1 MGLLAGLLAWHQYRT
16 MTTWPSV
23 DAVVTKVDLTTTT
36 TGTSRPPITSYS
48 ARFSFRYTA
57 GARVYE
63 STADLGYS
71 SSIRS
76 DIEHWMSQM
85 PVGFHQRIRY
95 DPNNPTAISLATD
108 YTLRSF
114 AAPFRLAQWA
124 GIMLAVS
131 VILYWLGWRAER
143 SKSRRTGATTTLPRG
158 EPG

>member
-1 MGLLAGLLAWHQYRT
+1 MVLLAGLLAWHQYRI
-16 MTTWPSV
+16 MTTWRSV

-36 TGTSRPPITSYS
+36 GTSHPPITSYS

-57 GARVYE
+57 GGRVYE
-63 STADLGYS
+63 SAADLGYS

-95 DPNNPTAISLATD
+95 DPNNPTTISLAAD

-114 AAPFRLAQWA
+114 AVPFRLAQWA
-124 GIMLAVS
+124 GIMVAVS
-131 VILYWLGWRAER
+131 AILYWLGWRAGRKPGPGVR
-143 SKSRRTGATTTLPRG
+143 SR
-158 EPG
+158 